1 MSGQGAVR
9 PTRRGIAVLVLGLLL
24 VAFGQ
29 WAGYPL
35 LRALGGILLAAV
47 LAAVAV
53 TARRVRVVV
62 TRSVYPDRV
71 QRGSSALARLRVRNP
86 TTARQPGVL
95 ATDRAGGEAQ
105 TVRIRPLPPSTGA
118 TYHYEL
124 ATRARGR
131 MTVGPLLLH
140 RADPFG
146 LARNRLPTGETATLW
161 VYPKQFPARA
171 LVGGYARHHH
181 EGAAT
186 DELLR
191 GSMDLRD
198 VREYVH
204 GDEIRHL
211 HWKATARTGR
221 LMVRDLADPRQ
232 PRFTVLLD
240 TRPDSLPSQ
249 GFEEAI
255 DLAASLL
262 GASALAGRHSR
273 LVTSSGLD
281 VPTAGGPQAAR
292 QLLDELCLLDQGGND
307 DAVVPAVLGTSRGF
321 GGCLTVITSPGAEMS
336 SLAWLRSRYSPIF
349 VFVLGAAGAAQTVTG
364 ARLLGAEDAEH
375 AVRRWNEV
383 LG

>member
-1 MSGQGAVR
+1 MR

-47 LAAVAV
+47 VAAVAV

-71 QRGSSALARLRVRNP
+71 GRGDSALARLKVRNP
-86 TTARQPGVL
+86 TAASQPGVL
-95 ATDRAGGEAQ
+95 ATDRAGGEAR

-124 ATRARGR
+124 TTRVRGL

-161 VYPKQFPARA
+161 VYPKQFPARVPTA
-171 LVGGYARHHH
+171 GYARHHH

-198 VREYVH
+198 VREYVP

-211 HWKATARTGR
+211 HWKASARTGR

-240 TRPDSLPSQ
+240 TRPGSLTPQ
-249 GFEEAI
+249 GFEEAV

-281 VPTAGGPQAAR
+281 VPTPGGPQAAR
-292 QLLDELCLLDQGGND
+292 RLLDELCVLGQGKA

-321 GGCLTVITSPGAEMS
+321 GGCLTVITSGGAEMS

-364 ARLLGAEDAEH
+364 ARLLGADNAEH